1 MNAGKAASA
10 DASALPMLANHCENH
25 SKRLFPMCW
34 GQAFW
39 MALMAV
45 SSLCLAGILLTSGS
59 TEAAA
64 EQAGLRKRFAIK
76 STAF

>member
-34 GQAFW
+34 GQALW

-45 SSLCLAGILLTSGS
+45 SSLGLAGILLYERKHRSGC
-59 TEAAA
+59 
-64 EQAGLRKRFAIK
+64 
-76 STAF
+76 

>member
-25 SKRLFPMCW
+25 IKRLVPMCW
-34 GQAFW
+34 GQALW

-45 SSLCLAGILLTSGS
+45 SSLGLA
-59 TEAAA
+59 
-64 EQAGLRKRFAIK
+64 
-76 STAF
+76 